1 MSQHFAYWEASCGNK
16 PKKCMMKSPG
26 VCHCFYCNPH
36 ESAIEES
43 DNVFV
48 EADGLRRR
56 VPVHFVHDCKV
67 CHKEFRCVPP
77 TPRML
82 GDTPS
87 KRQAPPPPPTP
98 PSPPPPSHR
107 HKTHTHYVNRL
118 ASVWFSSPMAT
129 IMKKQAA
136 SSSVAISVS
145 GNGTGSIPTGL
156 SPIDITRNIGCLT
169 DYYKLRGNQ

>member
-1 MSQHFAYWEASCGNK
+1 MRGVSITAYVVRLTIPYVHNCQTAQTF
-16 PKKCMMKSPG
+16 
-26 VCHCFYCNPH
+26 VFQTDCHYCTT
-36 ESAIEES
+36 
-43 DNVFV
+43 
-48 EADGLRRR
+48 
-56 VPVHFVHDCKV
+56 KV
-67 CHKEFRCVPP
+67 SFPCRN
-77 TPRML
+77 TL
-82 GDTPS
+82 LTGDTPS